1 MLTVEWLRL
10 EARHPVDQVLE
21 QTGHR
26 AVVLRRSN
34 DKRVVG
40 QEPAAQLIGARRESV
55 LRLRVLTVGRAVEVA
70 QRGEIHRRAVLLD
83 RAARELRQSR
93 VERSGPQRCGEHQ
106 NSDWLSTAHRAKARP
121 CLLYLK

>member
-21 QTGHR
+21 QPGHR

-40 QEPAAQLIGARRESV
+40 QEPAAQLIGARGESV
-55 LRLRVLTVGRAVEVA
+55 LLRVLTVRRAVEVA
-70 QRGEIHRRAVLLD
+70 QRGEICRRAVLLD

-106 NSDWLSTAHRAKARP
+106 NSDRLSTAHRAKARP